1 MNTLKFNFGHPVK
14 GNAVLIQQ
22 FIKKPNFKKFRVD
35 SNGSDFLEIP
45 VSSCADGKW
54 KMILDWE
61 YDNRMFSH
69 IEEFEVKNSTGTTV

>member
-1 MNTLKFNFGHPVK
+1 MNTLKFNFGHPIK

-22 FIKKPNFKKFRVD
+22 FIKKPNFKRFRVD
-35 SNGSDFLEIP
+35 SKGSDFLEIP

-61 YDNRMFSH
+61 YDNRTFSH
-69 IEEFEVKNSTGTTV
+69 VEEFEVNNSSSTLQ